1 MIVPAFTLAAA
12 LAATQPSDDV
22 AATDPVEPPAAAEP
36 QAQADDPPEAPPA
49 APAPEAPAP
58 APAPAPTTAVRT
70 GRGMLIAGGVLT
82 GLGVVGRIALE
93 VYWSTAAQI
102 VPGDPFQRW
111 SLKNLAFV
119 TNWNN
124 LMFFGPGLGLMTAG
138 AYRRGRHEALTG
150 KRHDAARMRV
160 VGLGMLG
167 GGLGLLALT
176 RALFIPISSACP
188 TNVCA
193 YTTLETTFWIGA
205 GATFAGAAHLAM
217 AAGQRRGAAA
227 RLRVT
232 PAFTPSF
239 AGVALA
245 GRF

>member
-1 MIVPAFTLAAA
+1 MLGPALILAAA
-12 LAATQPSDDV
+12 LAATQPPDGEP
-22 AATDPVEPPAAAEP
+22 AATEPVATDAAAEP
-36 QAQADDPPEAPPA
+36 AAPEPPPTAAPEPPPA
-49 APAPEAPAP
+49 APTA
-58 APAPAPTTAVRT
+58 APTIARKPSAKT

-102 VPGDPFQRW
+102 VPDDPFQRW

-124 LMFFGPGLGLMTAG
+124 LMFFGPGLGLLTAG
-138 AYRRGRHEALTG
+138 AYRRGRHEAERG
-150 KRHDAARMRV
+150 EPRDARRLRL
-160 VGLGMLG
+160 VGAGMLG

-205 GATFAGAAHLAM
+205 GATFAGAAHLAL
-217 AAGQRRGAAA
+217 AAGHRRGATA
-227 RLRVT
+227 RVRVT
-232 PAFTPSF
+232 PALTPTF
-239 AGVALA
+239 AGLALA